1 MILYCYGRQIEL
13 VLPIISGFWK
23 FPSIG
28 RQRLRHSTTAT
39 QNISQFWEPLD
50 PARLDDQTATSRE
63 HFVDLALR
71 FETLALCAV
80 FAFVSAILL
89 GAF

>member
-1 MILYCYGRQIEL
+1 MSFSIRYGDAAPLPRRKTFL
-13 VLPIISGFWK
+13 VSGNQWT
-23 FPSIG
+23 
-28 RQRLRHSTTAT
+28 L
-39 QNISQFWEPLD
+39 LD
-50 PARLDDQTATSRE
+50 LFYGKQASRE
-63 HFVDLALR
+63 HFVDLAIR